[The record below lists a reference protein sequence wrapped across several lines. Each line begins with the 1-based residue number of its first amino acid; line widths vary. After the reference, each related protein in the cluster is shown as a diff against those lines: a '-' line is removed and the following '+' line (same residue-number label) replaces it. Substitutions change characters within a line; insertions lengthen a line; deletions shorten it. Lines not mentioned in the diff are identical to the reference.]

1 MSDINE
7 TQVIIAGKVLTL
19 TGYETAEYTQKVA
32 NYINKKLEDCKA
44 TASFK
49 AQNKEMQ
56 MLLVALNIA
65 DDYMK
70 VHERITEV
78 ETIIKDKDK
87 EIYNLKHDIV
97 TTQSRLDKADEQVR
111 TLQDKMAESSK
122 KLIQLDAKL
131 RSKEKE
137 EKTEK
142 VNEEKKAERS
152 TGRKTRTRKAET
164 EAKSAEDIQ
173 AENAA
178 KNAEDTAKTETVS
191 KTAEDR
197 KPEVPNFDEKRPGP
211 AVKAE
216 EKKTED
222 QTKTEAAAKPAEDKK
237 EEAVT
242 TSKPAE
248 EKKEEPAKT
257 EDKKEETPKAEDK
270 KPEADIKSEDE
281 KKSESD
287 DKPAEDK
294 KPQFIYKQESLF
306 KYDAPKPVEPRLV
319 KDNDKKS
326 DNRGPVQFP
335 FNKK

>member
-178 KNAEDTAKTETVS
+178 KDAEDTAKAETVS

-237 EEAVT
+237 EE
-242 TSKPAE
+242 
-248 EKKEEPAKT
+248 
-257 EDKKEETPKAEDK
+257 TPKAEDK
-270 KPEADIKSEDE
+270 KPEADNKAEDKKPEADNKSEDE

-319 KDNDKKS
+319 KDDDKKT